1 MHDLYFLVPTLLV
14 IFVSFL
20 IVKAAAV
27 ALMMSG
33 MDSKR
38 ALFQALSAFSGTG
51 FTTKEAEFVM
61 NHPTRRR
68 VIPGL

>member
-1 MHDLYFLVPTLLV
+1 MRGLYFLVPTLLV

-20 IVKAAAV
+20 IVRAAA

-38 ALFQALSAFSGTG
+38 ALFQAISAFSGTG
-51 FTTKEAEFVM
+51 FTT
-61 NHPTRRR
+61 
-68 VIPGL
+68 